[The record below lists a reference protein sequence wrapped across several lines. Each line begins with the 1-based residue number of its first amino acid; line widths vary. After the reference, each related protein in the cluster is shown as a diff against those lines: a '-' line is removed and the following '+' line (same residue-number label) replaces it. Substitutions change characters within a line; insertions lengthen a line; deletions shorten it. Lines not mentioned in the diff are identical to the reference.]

1 MTPQE
6 SLADIACAVREN
18 VRARLRVMVKRVLK
32 KRGYPSDKQERATLT
47 VLEQAEVWAGLMRLC
62 ELNSTVSVLLSHLAN
77 GRGFEKTKGC
87 KSAAPRFRCDLK
99 PERPPL
105 GYCRFRYTKHKKHE
119 PAQVKSRG
127 SSAPST
133 DSSPMPQGI

>member
-1 MTPQE
+1 
-6 SLADIACAVREN
+6 
-18 VRARLRVMVKRVLK
+18 MVKRVLK
-32 KRGYPSDKQERATLT
+32 KHGYPSDKQERATLT
-47 VLEQAEVWAGLMRLC
+47 VLEQAEVLGWADEVMR

-99 PERPPL
+99 PERPPP

-127 SSAPST
+127 ISAPST
-133 DSSPMPQGI
+133 DSSPMPQRI

>member
-32 KRGYPSDKQERATLT
+32 KHGYPSDKQERATLT
-47 VLEQAEVWAGLMRLC
+47 VLEQAEVLDWVDEVMR

-77 GRGFEKTKGC
+77 GRGFEKTTGC

-99 PERPPL
+99 PQRPPSRVL
-105 GYCRFRYTKHKKHE
+105 SFQVHQKHE

>member
-1 MTPQE
+1 VDLPLLLEQAELMMPQE

-32 KRGYPSDKQERATLT
+32 KHGYPSDKQDRDTLT
-47 VLEQAEVWAGLMRLC
+47 VLEQAEVLSWADEVMR

-99 PERPPL
+99 PERPLQAIVVSGTPK
-105 GYCRFRYTKHKKHE
+105 T
-119 PAQVKSRG
+119 
-127 SSAPST
+127 
-133 DSSPMPQGI
+133 